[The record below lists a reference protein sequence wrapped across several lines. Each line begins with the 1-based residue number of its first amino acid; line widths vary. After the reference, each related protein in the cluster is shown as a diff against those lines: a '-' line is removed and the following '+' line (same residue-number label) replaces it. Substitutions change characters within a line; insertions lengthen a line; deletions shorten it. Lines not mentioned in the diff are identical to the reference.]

1 MNSDIDIHSIVPKLI
16 CTFYTFLSDKYLFIL
31 TEFRN
36 EQIIAG
42 IGKFPKGELERM
54 TRFNLILM
62 LIACMFMSVGIVMAQ
77 EEEAVETP
85 MEDEVTTE
93 TDDVPVGDTMGG
105 DATIKGEVID
115 TTADQN
121 PIPEVTVSIVG
132 SDGQEFTATTD
143 KDGKYE
149 KTGLQAGR
157 YTISY
162 SKVGYGDRVGKTK
175 LVAAGGEIFD
185 RIKMREKD
193 NIYTFFRKFGFVF
206 YPLAICSIVALT
218 FIIERLFTFL
228 RSRSRIGTE
237 QFIASIADSLR
248 KENIMEAV
256 STCEEAGG
264 PLANVLKAGLLRYS
278 QAQIEERDITKE
290 EIQESIEEASLLE
303 IPELE
308 RNLPVLGTVAVVSPL
323 FGLLGTVTGMI
334 TAFTTIA
341 LEGTGDPQQLAEGIS
356 QALLTTAGGLTI
368 AIPCLIFFQLFDS
381 WVNRHMVE
389 ISQVSTEIVNQLI
402 VGEADA

>member
-1 MNSDIDIHSIVPKLI
+1 MIR
-16 CTFYTFLSDKYLFIL
+16 LS
-31 TEFRN
+31 
-36 EQIIAG
+36 
-42 IGKFPKGELERM
+42 
-54 TRFNLILM
+54 LILM
-62 LIACMFMSVGIVMAQ
+62 LVACMFMSVGIVMAQ
-77 EEEAVETP
+77 DEEAADAPTDEVSDAQETEAVEGGAT
-85 MEDEVTTE
+85 VR
-93 TDDVPVGDTMGG
+93 GD
-105 DATIKGEVID
+105 VID
-115 TTADQN
+115 TTTDQN
-121 PIPEVTVSIVG
+121 PIEGVTVKIVNTG
-132 SDGQEFTATTD
+132 DGQEFAATTD
-143 KDGKYE
+143 KDGVYE
-149 KTGLQAGR
+149 KTGLPAGR
-157 YTISY
+157 YTRSY
-162 SKVGYGDRVGKTK
+162 SKERYGDRVGKSK
-175 LVAAGGEIFD
+175 VVAAGGEIYD

-193 NIYTFFRKFGFVF
+193 TIVSFFKKFGFVF
-206 YPLAICSIVALT
+206 YPLAICSVVALT
-218 FIIERLFTFL
+218 FIIERLFTFV

-290 EIQESIEEASLLE
+290 EIQEAIEEASLLE

-341 LEGTGDPQQLAEGIS
+341 LEGTGDPQQLAGGIS

-402 VGEADA
+402 VGEANA

>member
-1 MNSDIDIHSIVPKLI
+1 
-16 CTFYTFLSDKYLFIL
+16 
-31 TEFRN
+31 
-36 EQIIAG
+36 
-42 IGKFPKGELERM
+42 M
-54 TRFNLILM
+54 TRLSLIIM
-62 LIACMFMSVGIVMAQ
+62 LFACVFMAAGLVMAQ
-77 EEEAVETP
+77 DDAADVTAEE
-85 MEDEVTTE
+85 
-93 TDDVPVGDTMGG
+93 
-105 DATIKGEVID
+105 D
-115 TTADQN
+115 TTMQEADVMSSGATLRGDVVDTSPQAN
-121 PIPEVTVSIVG
+121 PIPNATVRIVG
-132 SDGQEFTATTD
+132 TDGQEYETTTD
-143 KDGKYE
+143 EAGSYE
-149 KTGLQAGR
+149 QTGLPKGR
-157 YTISY
+157 YSISVY
-162 SKVGYGDRVGKTK
+162 KEGYGDRTGKSK
-175 LVAAGGEIFD
+175 VVSEGGEAYD
-185 RIKMREKD
+185 RIKMSQKD
-193 NIYTFFRKFGFVF
+193 NIVSFFQKFGLVF

-218 FIIERLFTFL
+218 FIIERLFTFF

-290 EIQESIEEASLLE
+290 EIQEAIEEASLLE

-334 TAFTTIA
+334 SAFTTIA
-341 LEGTGDPQQLAEGIS
+341 LEGTGDPQQLAGGIS

-368 AIPCLIFFQLFDS
+368 AIPCLIFFQIFDS

-402 VGEADA
+402 IGEANA

>member
-1 MNSDIDIHSIVPKLI
+1 MKR
-16 CTFYTFLSDKYLFIL
+16 LS
-31 TEFRN
+31 
-36 EQIIAG
+36 
-42 IGKFPKGELERM
+42 
-54 TRFNLILM
+54 LILM
-62 LIACMFMSVGIVMAQ
+62 LVACMFMSVGIVMAQ
-77 EEEAVETP
+77 DEEASEP
-85 MEDEVTTE
+85 ADASAEDTEVL
-93 TDDVPVGDTMGG
+93 DDTIGTG
-105 DATIKGEVID
+105 ATIRGDIID
-115 TTADQN
+115 TSTDQN
-121 PIPEVTVSIVG
+121 PIQGATVEITRN
-132 SDGQEFTATTD
+132 SDGQQFEAITNEEGA
-143 KDGKYE
+143 YE
-149 KTGLQAGR
+149 QIGIPPGR
-157 YTISY
+157 YTISVF
-162 SKVGYGDRVGKTK
+162 KEGYGNRVGKSK
-175 LVAAGGEIFD
+175 VVAEGQEVYE

-193 NIYTFFRKFGFVF
+193 NIVSFFKKFGFVF
-206 YPLAICSIVALT
+206 YPLAICSVVALT
-218 FIIERLFTFL
+218 FIIERLFTFV

-290 EIQESIEEASLLE
+290 EIQEAIEEASLLE

-402 VGEADA
+402 VSDVNA

>member
-1 MNSDIDIHSIVPKLI
+1 MPR
-16 CTFYTFLSDKYLFIL
+16 LS
-31 TEFRN
+31 
-36 EQIIAG
+36 
-42 IGKFPKGELERM
+42 
-54 TRFNLILM
+54 LILM
-62 LIACMFMSVGIVMAQ
+62 LIACMFMSIGIVIAQ
-77 EEEAVETP
+77 EDAAEDTP
-85 MEDEVTTE
+85 MGDDSAIEGDDSTIVGE
-93 TDDVPVGDTMGG
+93 TMG
-105 DATIKGEVID
+105 DATITGKVID

-121 PIPEVTVSIVG
+121 PIGGVTVTIVG
-132 SDGQEFTATTD
+132 SDGQKFTAETD
-143 KDGKYE
+143 KDGEYR
-149 KTGLQAGR
+149 KTGIPAGR

-162 SKVGYGDRVGKTK
+162 TKDGYGPRVGKTK
-175 LVAAGGEIFD
+175 VVTAGRELQD

>member
-1 MNSDIDIHSIVPKLI
+1 
-16 CTFYTFLSDKYLFIL
+16 
-31 TEFRN
+31 
-36 EQIIAG
+36 
-42 IGKFPKGELERM
+42 M
-54 TRFNLILM
+54 TRLSLILM
-62 LIACMFMSVGIVMAQ
+62 FIACMLMSVNIVMAQ
-77 EEEAVETP
+77 EEEAVEAP
-85 MEDEVTTE
+85 SVDVSDAQEAE
-93 TDDVPVGDTMGG
+93 TMDSG
-105 DATIKGEVID
+105 ATIKGEVID
-115 TTADQN
+115 TSAEQT
-121 PIPEVTVSIVG
+121 PIEGVSVRIVNS
-132 SDGQEFTATTD
+132 SDGQEHTATTD
-143 KDGKYE
+143 KDGAYE
-149 KTGLQAGR
+149 KTGLPAGR
-157 YTISY
+157 YTISVT
-162 SKVGYGDRVGKTK
+162 KEGYGDRVGKSK
-175 LVAAGGEIFD
+175 VVAPGGEIFD

-193 NIYTFFRKFGFVF
+193 TIVSFFQKFGFVF

-218 FIIERLFTFL
+218 FIIERLFTFV

-290 EIQESIEEASLLE
+290 EIQEAIEEASLLE

-341 LEGTGDPQQLAEGIS
+341 LEGTGDPQQLAGGIS

-402 VGEADA
+402 VGEANA

>member
-1 MNSDIDIHSIVPKLI
+1 MKRLSLI
-16 CTFYTFLSDKYLFIL
+16 F
-31 TEFRN
+31 
-36 EQIIAG
+36 
-42 IGKFPKGELERM
+42 
-54 TRFNLILM
+54 M
-62 LIACMFMSVGIVMAQ
+62 LLACMFMSIGIVIAQ
-77 EEEAVETP
+77 EEGA
-85 MEDEVTTE
+85 EDSEVTPPSVDGEEITN
-93 TDDVPVGDTMGG
+93 TDTVGAG
-105 DATIKGEVID
+105 ATIKGEVVD
-115 TTADQN
+115 TSTDLN
-121 PIPEVTVSIVG
+121 PIEGVTVKIVRG
-132 SDGQEFTATTD
+132 DEEPLITTTD
-143 KDGKYE
+143 KDGAYE
-149 KTGLQAGR
+149 MTDLPDGR

-162 SKVGYGDRVGKTK
+162 EKEGYGERFGKSKV
-175 LVAAGGEIFD
+175 VAPGGEIFD
-185 RIKMREKD
+185 RVKMRKKD
-193 NIYTFFRKFGFVF
+193 NIITFFQKFGFVF
-206 YPLAICSIVALT
+206 YPLAICSVVALT
-218 FIIERLFTFL
+218 FIIERLFTFV

-290 EIQESIEEASLLE
+290 EIQEAIEEASLLE

-402 VGEADA
+402 VGDANA

>member
-1 MNSDIDIHSIVPKLI
+1 
-16 CTFYTFLSDKYLFIL
+16 
-31 TEFRN
+31 
-36 EQIIAG
+36 
-42 IGKFPKGELERM
+42 M
-54 TRFNLILM
+54 TRLSLILM
-62 LIACMFMSVGIVMAQ
+62 LVACMFMSAGIVMAQ
-77 EEEAVETP
+77 DEEAVEAP
-85 MEDEVTTE
+85 SVDVASEGEE
-93 TDDVPVGDTMGG
+93 TQDVDMTGG
-105 DATIKGEVID
+105 ATIKGEIID
-115 TTADQN
+115 TSTEQK
-121 PIPEVTVSIVG
+121 PIDGVSVKIVNSG
-132 SDGQEFTATTD
+132 DGTEYTITTD
-143 KDGKYE
+143 KDGFYE
-149 KTGLQAGR
+149 QTGLPAGR
-157 YTISY
+157 YTISV
-162 SKVGYGDRVGKTK
+162 SKEGYGDRIGKSK
-175 LVAAGGEIFD
+175 VVAAGGEIFD

-193 NIYTFFRKFGFVF
+193 NIISFFKKFGFVF
-206 YPLAICSIVALT
+206 YPLAICSVVALT
-218 FIIERLFTFL
+218 FIIERLFTFV

-290 EIQESIEEASLLE
+290 EIQEAIEEASLLE

-341 LEGTGDPQQLAEGIS
+341 LEGTGDPQQLAGGIS
-356 QALLTTAGGLTI
+356 QALLTTAGGLTV

-402 VGEADA
+402 VGDANA

>member
-1 MNSDIDIHSIVPKLI
+1 
-16 CTFYTFLSDKYLFIL
+16 
-31 TEFRN
+31 
-36 EQIIAG
+36 
-42 IGKFPKGELERM
+42 M
-54 TRFNLILM
+54 TRLSLILM
-62 LIACMFMSVGIVMAQ
+62 LVVCTLMSAGIVMAQ
-77 EEEAVETP
+77 EEEAA
-85 MEDEVTTE
+85 
-93 TDDVPVGDTMGG
+93 DVPTVDAADEEQAGELVGEG
-105 DATIKGEVID
+105 ATIRGDVID
-115 TTADQN
+115 TTTEQN
-121 PIPEVTVSIVG
+121 PIADVTVKIVS
-132 SDGQEFTATTD
+132 SDETEYVVTTD
-143 KDGKYE
+143 KDGAYE
-149 KTGLQAGR
+149 KTGLPAGR
-157 YTISY
+157 YTVSVTKEGY
-162 SKVGYGDRVGKTK
+162 GARYGKSKV
-175 LVAAGGEIFD
+175 VAAGGEIYD

-193 NIYTFFRKFGFVF
+193 NIYTFFKKFGFVF
-206 YPLAICSIVALT
+206 YPLAICSVVALT
-218 FIIERLFTFL
+218 FIIERLFTFV

-290 EIQESIEEASLLE
+290 EIQEAIEEASLLE

-341 LEGTGDPQQLAEGIS
+341 LEGTGDPQQLAGGIS

-402 VGEADA
+402 VGEANA

>member
-1 MNSDIDIHSIVPKLI
+1 
-16 CTFYTFLSDKYLFIL
+16 
-31 TEFRN
+31 
-36 EQIIAG
+36 
-42 IGKFPKGELERM
+42 M
-54 TRFNLILM
+54 TRFSLIFM
-62 LIACMFMSVGIVMAQ
+62 LIACMFMSVGIVIAQ
-77 EEEAVETP
+77 EEAEETP
-85 MEDEVTTE
+85 MGDDTAVEDSE
-93 TDDVPVGDTMGG
+93 TATVGDTLGS
-105 DATIKGEVID
+105 DTTIKGEVID
-115 TTADQN
+115 TSTDQR
-121 PIPEVTVSIVG
+121 PIDGVTVSIVS
-132 SDGQEFTATTD
+132 SDGETLTVTTN
-143 KDGKYE
+143 KDGQYE
-149 KTGLQAGR
+149 KMGLPAGR

-162 SKVGYGDRVGKTK
+162 TKEGYGDRVGKTK
-175 LVAAGGEIFD
+175 LLAAGGEIFD
-185 RIKMREKD
+185 RIKMRKKD

-218 FIIERLFTFL
+218 FIIERLFTFV

-341 LEGTGDPQQLAEGIS
+341 LEGTGDPQQLAAGIS

-402 VGEADA
+402 VGETDA

>member
-1 MNSDIDIHSIVPKLI
+1 M
-16 CTFYTFLSDKYLFIL
+16 TRLSL
-31 TEFRN
+31 TLMLVALMFVS
-36 EQIIAG
+36 AG
-42 IGKFPKGELERM
+42 IVF
-54 TRFNLILM
+54 
-62 LIACMFMSVGIVMAQ
+62 AQ
-77 EEEAVETP
+77 
-85 MEDEVTTE
+85 DEVEAPTVDAAE
-93 TDDVPVGDTMGG
+93 ESAEAEDVDTMGVG
-105 DATIKGEVID
+105 ATIKGEIID
-115 TTADQN
+115 TSTEQK
-121 PIPEVTVSIVG
+121 PIEDVTVKIVN
-132 SDGQEFTATTD
+132 SADGQEHIVTTD
-143 KDGKYE
+143 KDGIYE
-149 KTGLQAGR
+149 KTGLPAGR
-157 YTISY
+157 YTISV
-162 SKVGYGDRVGKTK
+162 SKEGYGDRFGKSK
-175 LVAAGGEIFD
+175 VVAAGGEIFD

-193 NIYTFFRKFGFVF
+193 NIISFFKKFGFVF
-206 YPLAICSIVALT
+206 YPLAICSVVALT
-218 FIIERLFTFL
+218 FIIERLFTFV

-290 EIQESIEEASLLE
+290 EIQEAIEEASLLE

-341 LEGTGDPQQLAEGIS
+341 LEGTGDPQQLAGGIS
-356 QALLTTAGGLTI
+356 QALLTTAGGLTV

-402 VGEADA
+402 VGEANA

>member
-1 MNSDIDIHSIVPKLI
+1 
-16 CTFYTFLSDKYLFIL
+16 
-31 TEFRN
+31 
-36 EQIIAG
+36 
-42 IGKFPKGELERM
+42 M
-54 TRFNLILM
+54 TRFSLILM
-62 LIACMFMSVGIVMAQ
+62 FIACMFMSVGIVMAQ
-77 EEEAVETP
+77 EEGAEAPMDEEPVVEAEEPTSVEEP
-85 MEDEVTTE
+85 
-93 TDDVPVGDTMGG
+93 MGG
-105 DATIKGEVID
+105 GATIKGEVID
-115 TTADQN
+115 TSTEQK
-121 PIPEVTVSIVG
+121 PIEDVTVTITNS
-132 SDGQEFTATTD
+132 SDGQEHMVKTNQ
-143 KDGKYE
+143 DGQYE
-149 KTGLQAGR
+149 KTGLPAGR
-157 YTISY
+157 YTISVA
-162 SKVGYGDRVGKTK
+162 KDGYGNRVGKSK
-175 LVAAGGEIFD
+175 VVAEGGEIFD

-218 FIIERLFTFL
+218 FIIERLFTFV